1 MEGSRLARKGR
12 RVDTL
17 TASGATTSTSRPVGK
32 KFIQTLDN
40 QVHRDLSMLAE
51 QRGIT
56 VQGLIRAVIVPE
68 WVNSTENKTSIFS
81 NPQPVAVEN
90 LPGQTP
96 RTVQVEHANTRPQ
109 PLVRR

>member
-1 MEGSRLARKGR
+1 M
-12 RVDTL
+12 
-17 TASGATTSTSRPVGK
+17 
-32 KFIQTLDN
+32 QTLDD
-40 QVHRDLSMLAE
+40 QIHKELSTLAQ

-90 LPGQTP
+90 LPAQTP
-96 RTVQVEHANTRPQ
+96 RTVQVEHANPRAQ